1 LPKNINV
8 TITDSATGVIRSI
21 RNTANYQ
28 FNSTGETRTFIVKS
42 SPRNTQPLFTLCRP
56 ATDMRSKFPGTNM
69 LIMLSESA
77 QVKMEIRTITGTIV
91 NTTPNISADAGK
103 IITIPLSSTRSNG
116 INLPA
121 GNYLV
126 IITGVKTDGTTVRQ
140 TLTIPVRQ

>member
-1 LPKNINV
+1 
-8 TITDSATGVIRSI
+8 
-21 RNTANYQ
+21 
-28 FNSTGETRTFIVKS
+28 
-42 SPRNTQPLFTLCRP
+42 
-56 ATDMRSKFPGTNM
+56 
-69 LIMLSESA
+69 
-77 QVKMEIRTITGTIV
+77 V